1 MLPTAVLRALH
12 AALALLALLLLPPPC
27 SSLCLAMDGVL
38 AAADEAVAAS
48 KSDAARDEPPLFLT
62 PLLEA
67 GNAAEARARAAVPAL
82 LPSCCTSYAGFLTVD
97 KEHESNLL
105 FWYFPSE
112 TRPKKAPLVVW
123 LQGGPGTSMM
133 RPVFLENGP
142 YRLDAKSSRLGRRQG
157 AWTARHNMLYFDNP
171 VGTGYSFT
179 GSPDGMSKT
188 VGEISRSL
196 IEALRQFFIM
206 FPEMQSRDL
215 YIAGESFGGKMAIAL
230 SHAILHP
237 CLPQPADKNAG
248 FNLKGVMVIN
258 GLVDVASQL
267 DKSDI
272 AYNLGMVDEAGRDEM
287 KAVADEQL
295 RLMREGR
302 WLDALKLSKDECGSA
317 VSPQETGMA
326 GLTNYLLWN
335 GTQDDGFAD
344 LAQHAYIRSAL
355 HVGSTPFTA
364 RASAVAAALRDDLA
378 VSALPMLAELA
389 DSPVRV
395 LMLSGQ
401 MDMCLPYRLTAN
413 FLRGMAWAGADQWLA
428 APRVTWC
435 VRGQLAGYAKTVG
448 GLSHV
453 LVRNAGHYLGQD
465 QPRWA
470 ANVAATFTGGGSFDT
485 CEERCAL
492 GSV

>member
-1 MLPTAVLRALH
+1 MFLHAALH
-12 AALALLALLLLPPPC
+12 AALAVLLLPPC
-27 SSLCLAMDGVL
+27 WSLCLAMDGVK
-38 AAADEAVAAS
+38 AAADEAAS
-48 KSDAARDEPPLFLT
+48 NNNDAVDPDPPPLRLT

-67 GNAAEARARAAVPAL
+67 GNVTGARTLAEVPAL
-82 LPSCCTSYAGFLTVD
+82 LASGCCTSYSGFLTVD
-97 KEHESNLL
+97 KEHDSNLL
-105 FWYFPSE
+105 FWFFRAE

-142 YRLDAKSSRLGRRQG
+142 YRLDGKSGRLERRQG
-157 AWTARHNMLYFDNP
+157 TWTQRHNMLYFDNP

-179 GSPDGMSKT
+179 GSPDGLSKT

-196 IEALRQFFIM
+196 IEALRQFFVM
-206 FPEMQSRDL
+206 FPGQRTRDL
-215 YIAGESFGGKMAIAL
+215 YIAGESFGGKMATAL
-230 SHAILHP
+230 AHAIYR
-237 CLPQPADKNAG
+237 LPEPADPSAA

-258 GLVDVASQL
+258 GLVDVESQL

-272 AYNLGMVDEAGRDEM
+272 VYNLGLVDEAGRDEM
-287 KAVADEQL
+287 KAAAAEQL
-295 RLMREGR
+295 RLVREGR
-302 WLDALKLSKDECGSA
+302 WLEALKLSKDECGSV

-335 GTQDDGFAD
+335 GTQDDGFSD
-344 LAQHAYIRSAL
+344 LAQHAFIRRAL
-355 HVGSTPFTA
+355 HVGNTPFTA

-395 LMLSGQ
+395 LVVSGQ
-401 MDMCLPYRLTAN
+401 MDLCLPYRLTAN
-413 FLRGMAWAGADQWLA
+413 FLRAMAWSGADQWA
-428 APRVTWC
+428 SAPRVTWC
-435 VRGQLAGYAKTVG
+435 VRGQLAGYAKTVR
-448 GLSHV
+448 GLTGLTHV

-470 ANVAATFTGGGSFDT
+470 ANVAATFTDGASFDT

-492 GSV
+492 GTV